1 MPNITQLSQLDL
13 TQTYSYP
20 EEHVIQQ
27 FVLSDNQHYQLKQM
41 YTDDDIAI
49 PYLFPELA
57 IDVTDVFATWQE

>member
-1 MPNITQLSQLDL
+1 
-13 TQTYSYP
+13 
-20 EEHVIQQ
+20 
-27 FVLSDNQHYQLKQM
+27 M